1 MVMEHPMD
9 MPAHGEGGHMM
20 NMGNLKKKFFI
31 CLILTIP
38 ILFLSPMMGMALPF
52 QVAFEGSEWIVL
64 ILASVLFFYGGMPFL
79 KGAVSELKEKRPA
92 MMTLISLGI
101 IVAYFYSV
109 YAFISA
115 KANPGHTHAMD
126 FFWELAT
133 LIDIMLLGH
142 WIEMNAVMNAGNAM
156 QKMAELLPGSAQ
168 VVAPDGSI
176 REVPLQELTVGQ
188 SVLTRA
194 GEKIPADGVIEKGE
208 TTVNESMVTGEARA
222 VAKKAGDKVIGGSV
236 NGAGTITIKVTGT
249 GESGYLAQVMQ
260 LVNSAQQEKSKAESL
275 SDKVARWLF
284 YAALFAGIAVLV
296 VWFIVSRNMDTAL
309 TRMVTVLVIACPHAL
324 GLAIPL
330 VAARSTSLGAKNG
343 LLVRNRRAL
352 ETAKKVDVIMM
363 DKTGTLTEGNFRVTK
378 VLSFESG
385 LNETDI
391 LAMMGG
397 LEQNSNHPL
406 AAGILR
412 EAHDQNIKLS
422 GADDVKNVPGVGLE
436 GTLGGKKLNIVSAS
450 YLDRNNLPYDKQ
462 VFAELSGKGNT
473 VSFLAVDGK
482 VAGLAAQGDEIK
494 PHAKEMIDALKQR
507 NIRPVML
514 TGDNEAAA
522 QAVAKSLGIDD
533 VHASL
538 LPEDKERIVREYQ
551 QKSLTVMMVGDGI
564 NDAPSLA
571 RANIGVAIG
580 AGTDVAIDSAD
591 VILVRSDPADI
602 LHFLSLA
609 RNTNRKM
616 VQNLW
621 WGAGYNIVA
630 IPLAAGVLAG
640 AGILLSPAVGA
651 ALMSLSTIIVAINA
665 VTLKID

>member
-1 MVMEHPMD
+1 
-9 MPAHGEGGHMM
+9 
-20 NMGNLKKKFFI
+20 
-31 CLILTIP
+31 
-38 ILFLSPMMGMALPF
+38 
-52 QVAFEGSEWIVL
+52 
-64 ILASVLFFYGGMPFL
+64 
-79 KGAVSELKEKRPA
+79 
-92 MMTLISLGI
+92 
-101 IVAYFYSV
+101 
-109 YAFISA
+109 
-115 KANPGHTHAMD
+115 
-126 FFWELAT
+126 
-133 LIDIMLLGH
+133 
-142 WIEMNAVMNAGNAM
+142 
-156 QKMAELLPGSAQ
+156 
-168 VVAPDGSI
+168 
-176 REVPLQELTVGQ
+176 
-188 SVLTRA
+188 
-194 GEKIPADGVIEKGE
+194 
-208 TTVNESMVTGEARA
+208 MVTGEARA

-284 YAALFAGIAVLV
+284 YAALFAGIAALV
-296 VWFIVSRNMDTAL
+296 VWLIVSRNMDTAL

-422 GADDVKNVPGVGLE
+422 GADDAKNVPGVGLE
-436 GTLGGKKLNIVSAS
+436 GTLGGKKLSIVSAS

-462 VFAELSGKGNT
+462 VFAELSGKGYT

-538 LPEDKERIVREYQ
+538 LPEDKERIIREYQ